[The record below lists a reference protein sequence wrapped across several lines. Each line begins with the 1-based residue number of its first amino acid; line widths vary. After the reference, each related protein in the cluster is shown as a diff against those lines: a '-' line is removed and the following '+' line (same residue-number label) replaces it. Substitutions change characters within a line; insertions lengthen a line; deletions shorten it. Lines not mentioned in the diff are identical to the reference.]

1 MKRLTAT
8 CLSIL
13 ALVAGVSTMAFGVA
27 TLFHMNDADMRQA
40 ALSLGAIAL
49 GLACWAVGVKLG
61 RMNSRVRH

>member
-27 TLFHMNDADMRQA
+27 TLLHMDDAGMRQIT
-40 ALSLGAIAL
+40 LSLGAIIL
-49 GLACWAVGVKLG
+49 GLAFWTAGVRLG
-61 RMNSRVRH
+61 RLNSRART